1 MKSKYNFKSLMN
13 ERHSARNF
21 QKKDIPENI
30 LREIITVAE
39 KAASWE
45 NSQPWGVYVASGEV
59 LAQVR
64 KVWVEKNEKKIKGY
78 PDMPTGHRTN
88 FSKQGQKN
96 MEDFM
101 KDIGDYS
108 KDPKLEKFWRANIE
122 LFNAPVIVYLTLNKG
137 HTNWSVYDLGGFGMS
152 LMLAA
157 KDYGVDSIPA
167 YELIKYPDVIRK
179 YVKVPDD
186 EDIIVGIALGYE
198 DENIINKYR
207 STRLPLES
215 VCHFKSKLD

>member
-1 MKSKYNFKSLMN
+1 
-13 ERHSARNF
+13 
-21 QKKDIPENI
+21 
-30 LREIITVAE
+30 
-39 KAASWE
+39 
-45 NSQPWGVYVASGEV
+45 
-59 LAQVR
+59 
-64 KVWVEKNEKKIKGY
+64 
-78 PDMPTGHRTN
+78 MPTGHRTN

-198 DENIINKYR
+198 DESIINRTNYKIKEIDPR
-207 STRLPLES
+207 EELEDFKTRYKIDCDLLELYGIDIE
-215 VCHFKSKLD
+215 KI